1 MLEELCNLYHSN
13 LNQANSRA
21 HLELKTALSWTPN
34 RRARHIYQC
43 TIPSLLT
50 STLLPLL
57 TPSYRIRA
65 PVTLPNVQQLCSSQS
80 YNIPQSSKISTTL
93 MRSHRLINNN
103 NMLLMVKEG
112 GWTISIMLV
121 SIIDSSSKER
131 STSLQCTI
139 IKTRTNLTLRHFKKV
154 MKMSMRIII
163 KSSMWMN
170 T

>member
-1 MLEELCNLYHSN
+1 MLEKLCNHYHSN

-43 TIPSLLT
+43 TIPSQLT
-50 STLLPLL
+50 STLLPQP

-65 PVTLPNVQQLCSSQS
+65 PVTLPNVQQLCFSPS
-80 YNIPQSSKISTTL
+80 YNILQSSKIFTTL
-93 MRSHRLINNN
+93 MRSLRLTNNN

-112 GWTISIMLV
+112 WWAISIMLV

-131 STSLQCTI
+131 SMSLLCTI
-139 IKTRTNLTLRHFKKV
+139 IKTLTNLILNSFKKV
-154 MKMSMRIII
+154 MKMSTRIII
-163 KSSMWMN
+163 KSSLLMN